1 MKEVV
6 KTHLPD
12 LGPIEWATKS
22 DNVLYATMVP
32 MNEDGSIELGEPEA
46 QVALTFENIKKTME
60 IAGGSTKDITMIQ
73 VFLTDLQ
80 YSKQVNELW
89 GQYFEAPYPNRATIV
104 VSGLVAPGMI
114 IECCFHAHL

>member
-1 MKEVV
+1 MKEII

-12 LGPIEWATKS
+12 LGPIEWAVKS

-32 MNEDGSIELGEPEA
+32 MNEDGSIELGEAEA
-46 QVALTFENIKKTME
+46 QVELTFENIKRTME

-80 YSKQVNELW
+80 YS
-89 GQYFEAPYPNRATIV
+89 
-104 VSGLVAPGMI
+104 
-114 IECCFHAHL
+114 

>member
-1 MKEVV
+1 MKEII

-12 LGPIEWATKS
+12 LGPIEWAVKS

-32 MNEDGSIELGEPEA
+32 MNEDGSIELGEAEA

-80 YSKQVNELW
+80 YSRQVNELW
-89 GQYFEAPYPNRATIV
+89 TRYFEEPYPNRATII

>member
-1 MKEVV
+1 MKEAI

-12 LGPIEWATKS
+12 IGPIEWAVKS
-22 DNVLYATMVP
+22 GNQVYSTMVP
-32 MNEDGSIELGEPEA
+32 MNEDGSLELGEPEA
-46 QVALTFENIKKTME
+46 QIALTFENIRRAME
-60 IAGGSTKDITMIQ
+60 IAGGSTADITMLQ

-80 YSKQVNELW
+80 YSKHVNELW
-89 GQYFEAPYPNRATIV
+89 PKYFEAPYPNRAIIV

>member
-1 MKEVV
+1 MKEII

-12 LGPIEWATKS
+12 LGPIEWAVKS

-32 MNEDGSIELGEPEA
+32 MNEDGSIELGEAEA
-46 QVALTFENIKKTME
+46 QVALTFENIKRTME

-80 YSKQVNELW
+80 YSRQVNELW
-89 GQYFEAPYPNRATIV
+89 TRYFEEPYPNRATII

>member
-1 MKEVV
+1 MKEII

-12 LGPIEWATKS
+12 LGPIEWAVKS

-32 MNEDGSIELGEPEA
+32 INEDGSIELGEAEA
-46 QVALTFENIKKTME
+46 QVALTFENIKRTME

-80 YSKQVNELW
+80 YSRQVNELW
-89 GQYFEAPYPNRATIV
+89 TRYFEEPYPNRATII

>member
-1 MKEVV
+1 MKQAV

-12 LGPIEWATKS
+12 IGPIEWAVKS
-22 DNVLYATMVP
+22 DDTLYATMVP
-32 MNEDGSIELGEPEA
+32 INEDGSLELGEPDA

-60 IAGGSTKDITMIQ
+60 AAGGSTADITMVQ
-73 VFLTDLQ
+73 VFLTDLK
-80 YSKQVNELW
+80 YSQAVNEHW
-89 GQYFEAPYPNRATIV
+89 PQYFDAPFPNRATIV